1 MTTRKNTTK
10 TAAAPTTTDTAAKI
24 LERQRARS
32 ARVLLKRR
40 RAKSGTVSYDAASGP
55 LRAPECRQVASR

>member
-1 MTTRKNTTK
+1 MTTRKSTTK
-10 TAAAPTTTDTAAKI
+10 TAAPTTTDTAAKI

-40 RAKSGTVSYDAASGP
+40 RAKSG
-55 LRAPECRQVASR
+55 Q